1 MDEQL
6 TKIVYLDNNFTTL
19 MSKPVLDTLLA
30 WCNRGISS
38 EEYVKESRQM
48 MNNFRKTIAIECGFE
63 LVGPLAY
70 EVIFTSGA
78 SESNC
83 HIITSA
89 VRSYAAKTKCL
100 PHVITSASEHKS
112 VLLCCKQLKMEKLC
126 QLTILPVRNKN
137 PGFGSVDCADLTSAI
152 RTNTCL
158 ISIMSA
164 NHETGILNNIRALSK
179 IAKSE
184 KIPFHTDAVQL
195 FGKSIVKPLSLGIDA
210 FSASF
215 HKLGGPPGVGILV
228 IRRALIEGYNLCP
241 YIYGSQNNGMRGG
254 AENLSGIAA
263 SFTAFRTA
271 MTDRAAKTS
280 TVLQMKNALRQ
291 VIESRYKCFYIND
304 HPEDEVKSID
314 GGITLPKKITHNG
327 SLQALQALQNDTT
340 VIFWIAPLE
349 ETCILPNTLVFA
361 VRKVGFCS
369 KTACAELNKRGIII
383 SAIEI
388 TGITIPT
395 ALQSN
400 ILRISLSDDTTIDDI
415 KLFAVHFIAIM
426 QA

>member
-1 MDEQL
+1 MDTQPI
-6 TKIVYLDNNFTTL
+6 KIVYLDNNFTTL
-19 MSKPVLDTLLA
+19 MAKPVLDTLLS

-38 EEYVKESRQM
+38 EEYVKESKQM
-48 MNNFRKTIAIECGFE
+48 MNNFRKKIAIECGFE

-70 EVIFTSGA
+70 EIIFTSGA

-100 PHVITSASEHKS
+100 PHIITSASEHKS
-112 VLLCCKQLKMEKLC
+112 VLLCCKQLMMERLC
-126 QLTILPVRNKN
+126 QLTILPVSNKN
-137 PGFGSVDCADLTSAI
+137 PGFGSVDCADLTAAI

-158 ISIMSA
+158 VSIMSA

-179 IAKSE
+179 IAKNE

-215 HKLGGPPGVGILV
+215 HKLGGPPGVGILA
-228 IRRALIEGYNLCP
+228 IRRAFIEGYNLCP

-263 SFTAFRTA
+263 SFAAFRIA
-271 MTDRAAKTS
+271 MTDRATKTAA
-280 TVLQMKNALRQ
+280 VLQMKNALKQ
-291 VIESRYKCFYIND
+291 VIESRYKCFYINEY
-304 HPEDEVKSID
+304 PADELKSID
-314 GGITLPKKITHNG
+314 GGITLPKKITYNE
-327 SLQALQALQNDTT
+327 SWQFDAT
-340 VIFWIAPLE
+340 VIFWVAPLE

-361 VRKVGFCS
+361 VKKVGFCS
-369 KTACAELNKRGIII
+369 RTACAELNKRGIIV

-388 TGITIPT
+388 TGITIPA
-395 ALQSN
+395 ALRSN